1 MGTELYPT
9 LYECLPTTHWGLL
22 QDTVHENSV
31 NYILQVPN
39 THRPD
44 LSNKSQFIPTGLF
57 YGGNLPLSD
66 NSHASIHPL
75 CSFFSHRQTNYGAW
89 PASCPVG
96 TRDPISLGVKL
107 QGCQADKSPP
117 YSAEVKK
124 GGAIPPIPSMPSCLA
139 TDSVKMHNQ
148 ISTSD

>member
-9 LYECLPTTHWGLL
+9 LYECLPTKHWGLL

-66 NSHASIHPL
+66 N
-75 CSFFSHRQTNYGAW
+75 FFHIDRPIMGPGQ
-89 PASCPVG
+89 PPVQWVPG
-96 TRDPISLGVKL
+96 TPF
-107 QGCQADKSPP
+107 PW
-117 YSAEVKK
+117 E
-124 GGAIPPIPSMPSCLA
+124 
-139 TDSVKMHNQ
+139 
-148 ISTSD
+148 